1 MLLKLILNMIFTE
14 TKLKGCFTIEPKII
28 RDERGYFMESFNE
41 RTFENGIGQNV
52 HFVQDN
58 QSFSSKGVLRGL
70 HYQCGE
76 HAQAKLVR
84 VLQGEVLDVAV
95 DIRPDSETFGQ
106 HEAVILSGE
115 NQNQFFVPR
124 GFAHGFLVLSETATF
139 FYKCDNFYNKES
151 EGGIIFSDPEINIDW
166 QFETDKLIISEKDQ
180 ILPTLSNS
188 KKVW

>member
-1 MLLKLILNMIFTE
+1 MKFTE
-14 TKLKGCFTIEPKII
+14 TKLKGCFILEPKVIK
-28 RDERGYFMESFNE
+28 DERGYFMESFNE
-41 RTFENGIGQNV
+41 IQFQEGVGQEI

-70 HYQCGE
+70 HYQTGE

-84 VLQGEVLDVAV
+84 VLSGEVLDIAV

-106 HEAVILSGE
+106 HVAIMLSAE
-115 NQNQFFVPR
+115 NQMQFFVPR

-151 EGGIIFSDPEINIDW
+151 EGGIIFNEPVLNIDW
-166 QFETDKLIISEKDQ
+166 HLEGTELIISEKDKHQ
-180 ILPTLSNS
+180 PTLENA
-188 KKVW
+188 KKAW